1 MKSSIPFDQLRDF
14 LMELDLQP
22 VEEETLTTE
31 EAAELLTYGHV
42 AEC

>member
-1 MKSSIPFDQLRDF
+1 MKHSIPFDQLRDF
-14 LMELDLQP
+14 LMKFDLQP

-31 EAAELLTYGHV
+31 EAAELLTYGNI